1 MRSRPRQSLI
11 AYDIDGRLLYM
22 IMIYCL
28 WHWLS
33 SAISDHD
40 LLFVTLAVVCYI
52 WSWFIVCN
60 IGCRLL
66 YMIMIYCVWHRLS
79 SDIYHH
85 DFIACDIGCRL
96 LYMIMIYCLLHRL
109 SSAIYDHNLL
119 FVTSTVV
126 CYIWSWFIVCDINCR
141 LLYMITIL
149 LLVTS
154 PVIMIYCLGHR
165 LSSWYIVCDIGCRL
179 LYMIMIYCLWHRL
192 SSAMYD
198 HDLHSTSFL
207 INLFGMEFL
216 LFCQYLLKYWRF

>member
-79 SDIYHH
+79 SAIYHH
-85 DFIACDIGCRL
+85 DFIACDIACHHDILFGTSAV
-96 LYMIMIYCLLHRL
+96 IMIHCLWHRL
-109 SSAIYDHNLL
+109 SSAIYDYDLL
-119 FVTSTVV
+119 FVTSLVV
-126 CYIWSWFIVCDINCR
+126 SYVWSWSSFHFLFNQ
-141 LLYMITIL
+141 
-149 LLVTS
+149 LVWNGI
-154 PVIMIYCLGHR
+154 P
-165 LSSWYIVCDIGCRL
+165 
-179 LYMIMIYCLWHRL
+179 
-192 SSAMYD
+192 
-198 HDLHSTSFL
+198 SFL
-207 INLFGMEFL
+207 SISIEILTL
-216 LFCQYLLKYWRF
+216 LT

>member
-1 MRSRPRQSLI
+1 
-11 AYDIDGRLLYM
+11 
-22 IMIYCL
+22 
-28 WHWLS
+28 
-33 SAISDHD
+33 
-40 LLFVTLAVVCYI
+40 
-52 WSWFIVCN
+52 
-60 IGCRLL
+60 
-66 YMIMIYCVWHRLS
+66 
-79 SDIYHH
+79 
-85 DFIACDIGCRL
+85 
-96 LYMIMIYCLLHRL
+96 MIMIYCLLHRL